1 MWRYRMR
8 SLYMTLTYAV
18 WIGWYAVTDA
28 VCRGCVKY
36 VRMIGCGGSR
46 GVPVAVWDD
55 RGCTVIRWRTRH
67 ELYHQ

>member
-1 MWRYRMR
+1 MWRYRMH

-18 WIGWYAVTDA
+18 WIGWYTVTDA

-46 GVPVAVWDD
+46 MF
-55 RGCTVIRWRTRH
+55 RWWYGMIGDVR
-67 ELYHQ
+67 